1 MASAGADVRS
11 IPALREWLAAAVT
24 YREEASEAVSG
35 INQEIRRGFAWIEE
49 QMALWQRA
57 VRDCE
62 EEVTQAKAELAARRF
77 PGFDGRM
84 PDTTIQ
90 ERNLR
95 RAQAR
100 LEHAEEKVQT
110 CRKWIGK
117 LPKAVEETFS
127 GPGHRLATFLD
138 TDFARGA
145 ALLDRRLDAL
155 ERYAGLRTDY
165 TGGAAPSVVPPPPPS
180 TGGPS

>member
-1 MASAGADVRS
+1 MAAGADVRS
-11 IPALREWLAAAVT
+11 IPALRDWLAALAT
-24 YREEASEAVSG
+24 YRDETAEALSG
-35 INQEIRRGFAWIEE
+35 IHQEIRRGFAWIEE

-57 VRDCE
+57 VRDGE

-100 LEHAEEKVQT
+100 LEHAEEKVLA
-110 CRKWIGK
+110 CRKWLGK
-117 LPKAVEETFS
+117 LPKAVEETFT

-138 TDFARGA
+138 GDLARGA

-165 TGGAAPSVVPPPPPS
+165 SAGATPSVAPPPPPS
-180 TGGPS
+180 TGGAS

>member
-1 MASAGADVRS
+1 MATAGADVRS
-11 IPALREWLAAAVT
+11 IPALRDWLAAVAT
-24 YREEASEAVSG
+24 YRNEAAEALSG

-49 QMALWQRA
+49 QLALWQRA

-90 ERNLR
+90 ERDLR

-100 LEHAEEKVQT
+100 LEYAEEKVRT
-110 CRKWIGK
+110 CRKWLAK
-117 LPKAVEETFS
+117 LPKMVEETFT
-127 GPGHRLATFLD
+127 GPGHRLAAFLD
-138 TDFARGA
+138 GDLARGA
-145 ALLDRRLDAL
+145 ALLDRRLEAL
-155 ERYAGLRTDY
+155 ERYAGLQTDY
-165 TGGAAPSVVPPPPPS
+165 AAGRAPTASPPPPS
-180 TGGPS
+180 TGGATS

>member
-1 MASAGADVRS
+1 MNGADVRS
-11 IPALREWLAAAVT
+11 IPALRDWLAAVAT
-24 YREEASEAVSG
+24 YREEASEALSG
-35 INQEIRRGFAWIEE
+35 IQQEIRRGFAWIEE
-49 QMALWQRA
+49 QLTLWQRA

-95 RAQAR
+95 RALAR
-100 LEHAEEKVQT
+100 LEYAEEKVLA

-117 LPKAVEETFS
+117 LPKAVEEAFT
-127 GPGHRLATFLD
+127 GPGHRLASFLD
-138 TDFARGA
+138 GDLVRGA
-145 ALLDRRLDAL
+145 TQLDRRIDAL
-155 ERYAGLRTDY
+155 ERYAGLRTDF
-165 TGGAAPSVVPPPPPS
+165 TGGSAPPTNP
-180 TGGPS
+180 GGTP

>member
-1 MASAGADVRS
+1 MAAGADVRS
-11 IPALREWLAAAVT
+11 IPALRDWLAAVAT
-24 YREEASEAVSG
+24 YREEAAEAVSG

-49 QMALWQRA
+49 QMTLWQRA

-84 PDTTIQ
+84 PDTTVQ

-100 LEHAEEKVQT
+100 LEYAELCHPVTLERVDD
-110 CRKWIGK
+110 
-117 LPKAVEETFS
+117 VD
-127 GPGHRLATFLD
+127 GP
-138 TDFARGA
+138 
-145 ALLDRRLDAL
+145 ALLALAVWLGEVRLIDNT
-155 ERYAGLRTDY
+155 GL
-165 TGGAAPSVVPPPPPS
+165 VPPAAGS
-180 TGGPS
+180 RH